1 LRLLRTPE
9 RGGRVVEQLAKKLMS
24 WASILEDGT
33 REQAER

>member
-9 RGGRVVEQLAKKLMS
+9 RGGGAVKQLAMNLMS